1 MSNKI
6 KVLVVDD
13 SAVVRQVLKSL
24 LETQTDI
31 EVIGTAVDPIF
42 AMTRMQRA
50 WPDVILLD
58 IEMPRMDGLSFLKK
72 IMAERPTPVIM
83 CSTHTEK
90 GAEVTI
96 EAMRLGAVSF
106 ITKPKLNSKA
116 VMEETAADIAQLVRA
131 AAKAKLGNIVRRETA
146 SGRAESKSQ
155 APVAHGG
162 TADIIA
168 IGASTGGTQAI
179 EYLLTQLPASLPGI
193 VIVQH
198 MPEHF
203 THLFA
208 NRLDSKSRLQVKEAE
223 HGDKVL
229 PGMVLIAPGGKH
241 MELKRAAKH
250 FQIEIHD
257 KPPVNRHKPSVDVM
271 FASLCRQATAQ
282 QKIHAYLLTGM
293 GDDGARGLLELFKLG
308 AFTVAQ
314 DEATSVVYGMPK
326 AAVTLGAASKIL
338 PLPAILGQIRNTA
351 VRAGSMAS

>member
-1 MSNKI
+1 MSEKI
-6 KVLVVDD
+6 KVLIVDD
-13 SAVVRQVLKSL
+13 SAVVRQVLRSL
-24 LETQTDI
+24 LEIQADI

-42 AMTRMQRA
+42 ALSRMQKT

-58 IEMPRMDGLSFLKK
+58 IEMPRMDGLTFLKK

-116 VMEETAADIAQLVRA
+116 VMEETAADITQLVRA
-131 AAKAKLGNIVRRETA
+131 AAKARLSNIIRRETPA
-146 SGRAESKSQ
+146 PRTEHRA
-155 APVAHGG
+155 AVPVAQAG

-168 IGASTGGTQAI
+168 IGASTGGTQAL
-179 EYLLTQLPASLPGI
+179 EYLLTQLPDSLPGV

-203 THLFA
+203 TNLFA
-208 NRLDSKSRLQVKEAE
+208 KRLDSKSQLLVKEAE

-229 PGMVLIAPGGKH
+229 PGMAFIAPGGKH
-241 MELKRAAKH
+241 LEVKRAGRY

-271 FASLCRQATAQ
+271 FSSLCRSISPQ
-282 QKIHAYLLTGM
+282 QKVQAYLLTGM

-326 AAVTLGAASKIL
+326 AAVTLGAASKVL
-338 PLPAILGQIRNTA
+338 PLPAILSQIKNTGS
-351 VRAGSMAS
+351 RAS